1 MRTLLPSSTIG
12 IIGGGQLGMMTVRE
26 AHRMGYRTV
35 IWDPDQDC
43 PAGRLADD
51 VITAPFADS
60 DAAKRLADAS
70 DVVTYEFENIDPSAV
85 DVVEALKPVFPGSG
99 ILRIARHRKNEKESL
114 QKAGF
119 PVVSYASVRKE
130 QELEE
135 SIQRLGFPVVV
146 KTVTA
151 GYDGKGQSVL
161 RNQADVTSLCR
172 SYANRF
178 PECIVESF
186 LSLDREVSVIAVR
199 SDDGHVT
206 TFPVIEN
213 EHRENILH
221 ISRVPARMSEDLRRE
236 ALRIGTAIIEHF
248 GMVGVLC
255 VEMFVTRDGKLLVN
269 ELAPRPHNSGHFS
282 LDACSFSQ
290 FEALVRC
297 ACGLAVPPPRLLTPC
312 AMINLLGKHLER
324 IDIEAASRIPGV
336 KVHLYGKKRRESK
349 RKMGHLTV
357 LRSSGEE
364 VEKIVGEV
372 ETMMGE
378 DGGQSKARTIRQSI
392 PAV

>member
-35 IWDPDQDC
+35 IWDPDPDC
-43 PAGRLADD
+43 PAARLADT
-51 VITAPFADS
+51 VITSSFADP
-60 DAAKRLADAS
+60 DAAKKLADAS
-70 DVVTYEFENIDPSAV
+70 DVVTYEFENIDPGTV
-85 DVVEALKPVFPGSG
+85 EVVEKLKPVFPGSR

-114 QKAGF
+114 QRAGF
-119 PVVSYASVRKE
+119 PVVPHVSARNDKE
-130 QELEE
+130 LDE
-135 SIQRLGFPVVV
+135 SIKRLGFPVVV

-161 RNQADVTSLCR
+161 RTQADVTALCR
-172 SYANRF
+172 SYAGRF
-178 PECIVESF
+178 PECVVERF
-186 LSLDREVSVIAVR
+186 LNLDREISVIAVR
-199 SDDGHVT
+199 SGDGNVT

-221 ISRVPARMSEDLRRE
+221 VSRVPAGISEDLRTE
-236 ALRIGTAIIEHF
+236 AVGLGTAIIDHF
-248 GMVGVLC
+248 DMVGVLC
-255 VEMFVTRDGKLLVN
+255 VEMFVTRERKLLVN

-282 LDACSFSQ
+282 LDACSLSQ

-297 ACGLAVPPPRLLTPC
+297 VCRLAVPLPRLLTPC
-312 AMINLLGKHLER
+312 AMVNLLGKHLER

-336 KVHLYGKKRRESK
+336 KVHLYGKKRSEPK
-349 RKMGHLTV
+349 RKMGHVTI
-357 LRSSGEE
+357 LRPSAEE
-364 VEKIVGEV
+364 VEKIVREI
-372 ETMMGE
+372 EAMIGE
-378 DGGQSKARTIRQSI
+378 DGGRTQPQSIRQSM